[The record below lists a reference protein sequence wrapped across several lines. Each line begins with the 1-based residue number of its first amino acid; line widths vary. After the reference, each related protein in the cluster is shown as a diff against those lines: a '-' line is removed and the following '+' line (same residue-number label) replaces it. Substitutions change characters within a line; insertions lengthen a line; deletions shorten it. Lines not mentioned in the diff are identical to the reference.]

1 MKNPQWSFTH
11 EDALECGIIIII
23 IICRNFNHFFK
34 LWRIGP
40 SMWPSYASKTTLQNW
55 LKFLQISYM
64 VKILPIRKSDII
76 IISIIIYLATIPRCC
91 VLLNLSLI
99 LHELSVDLR

>member
-55 LKFLQISYM
+55 LKFLTWLRFCQFARVISLLL
-64 VKILPIRKSDII
+64 VSLFTLPQSPV
-76 IISIIIYLATIPRCC
+76 AACC
-91 VLLNLSLI
+91 
-99 LHELSVDLR
+99 